1 MDDGKLEASAEAQSE
16 GQTTPAYEAL
26 MDLLR
31 KRRSGRSFKP
41 DPIPDGYAEKII
53 DAARWAMSG
62 SNSQPWDFVLVRDR
76 DRIRRLHE
84 TYMEHDTYLN
94 FWLEQRFPPELRHPA
109 YRVEGTTE
117 EQLKRIMAREGWS
130 KAPAVIAVLGDGR
143 RQMSVSATA
152 LPGRGVTNYEQGL
165 SNAALLIHL
174 AAASLGLCSEW
185 VTMHIQEPFKKIIEA
200 PPVLNL
206 HSLIPI
212 GYPPQKLSGI
222 YRRKLADVLHYET
235 YDESRL
241 MSDPEVAEYYFEHRN
256 KTVRTYIRSHGEA
269 PPDVDA
275 VWAKIGKPGVKRSG
289 GDES

>member
-1 MDDGKLEASAEAQSE
+1 MDETRLRADDSAESSSAS
-16 GQTTPAYEAL
+16 TPAYDSL

-31 KRRSGRSFKP
+31 KRRSARSFRS
-41 DPIPDGYAEKII
+41 DPIPEGYAEKII

-62 SNSQPWDFVLVRDR
+62 SNSQPWDFILVREPE
-76 DRIRRLHE
+76 RIRALHE
-84 TYMEHDTYLN
+84 TYLKHDTYLN

-117 EQLKRIMAREGWS
+117 EQLKRIMDREGWRA
-130 KAPAVIAVLGDGR
+130 APAVVALTGDGR

-165 SNAALLIHL
+165 SNAASLIHL
-174 AAASLGLCSEW
+174 AAAALGLASEW
-185 VTMHIQEPFKKIIEA
+185 VTMHVQEPFKKILDIPA
-200 PPVLNL
+200 VLNL

-212 GYPPQKLSGI
+212 GYPTQKLSGI

-235 YDESRL
+235 YDHRRL

-269 PPDVDA
+269 APNVDEI
-275 VWAKIGKPGVKRSG
+275 WQKIGKPGLKNSG
-289 GDES
+289 DKS

>member
-1 MDDGKLEASAEAQSE
+1 MDEAKASIEPARQE
-16 GQTTPAYEAL
+16 GAAATPAYDAL

-31 KRRSGRSFKP
+31 KRRSGRSFTP
-41 DPIPDGYAEKII
+41 DPIPEGYAEKII

-76 DRIRRLHE
+76 DRIRALHE
-84 TYMEHDTYLN
+84 AYMEHDTYLN

-117 EQLKRIMAREGWS
+117 EQLKRIMAREGWRS
-130 KAPAVIAVLGDGR
+130 APAVIAVLGDGR

-165 SNAALLIHL
+165 SNAATLIHL
-174 AAASLGLCSEW
+174 AAAALGLCSEW
-185 VTMHIQEPFKKIIEA
+185 VTMHIQEPFKKILDA
-200 PPVLNL
+200 PVVLNL

-235 YDESRL
+235 YDHSRL
-241 MSDPEVAEYYFEHRN
+241 MSDPEIAEYYFEHRN

-269 PPDVDA
+269 APNVDDI
-275 VWAKIGKPGVKRSG
+275 WQKIGKPGIRDSS
-289 GDES
+289 DES

>member
-1 MDDGKLEASAEAQSE
+1 MDDTTLQAENSTETSAPS
-16 GQTTPAYEAL
+16 TPAYDAL

-31 KRRSGRSFKP
+31 KRRSARSFKP
-41 DPIPDGYAEKII
+41 DPIPDGYAEKIV

-62 SNSQPWDFVLVRDR
+62 SNSQPWDFVLVRDPER
-76 DRIRRLHE
+76 VRALHE
-84 TYMEHDTYLN
+84 AYMEHDTYLN

-117 EQLKRIMAREGWS
+117 EQLKRIMSREGWRA
-130 KAPAVIAVLGDGR
+130 APAVIAVLGDGR

-174 AAASLGLCSEW
+174 AAASLGLASEW
-185 VTMHIQEPFKKIIEA
+185 VTMHVQEPFKRILNIPA
-200 PPVLNL
+200 VLNL

-222 YRRKLADVLHYET
+222 YRRKLGDVLHYET
-235 YDESRL
+235 YDHHRL
-241 MSDPEVAEYYFEHRN
+241 MSDPEIAEYYFEHRN
-256 KTVRTYIRSHGEA
+256 KTVKTYIQSHGEA
-269 PPDVDA
+269 APNVDEI
-275 VWAKIGKPGVKRSG
+275 WQKIGKPGVKNSA
-289 GDES
+289 SKS